1 MVASLW
7 RMRYSF
13 QHQDISMS
21 SLVENTQRLFP
32 EVEPVE
38 CTIQHYFNNGVY
50 IRESTIPA
58 DTAVLGYIHKE
69 SCLNILSKGSML
81 VKDTEDEEYTLI
93 EAPFTFISEAGVQ
106 KIAITITECV
116 FSNIHNNVT
125 GTTDIE
131 ELENKH
137 TYKEETNEL
146 LYGSRGSSRSGILN
160 NGGKGSS

>member
-1 MVASLW
+1 
-7 RMRYSF
+7 MRFGS
-13 QHQDISMS
+13 QHRDMNMS

-32 EVEPVE
+32 GVEPVE
-38 CTIQHYFNNGVY
+38 CSIQHYFNNGVY
-50 IRESTIPA
+50 IRESIIPA
-58 DTAVLGYIHKE
+58 DTVVLGYIHKE

-116 FSNIHNNVT
+116 FSNIHSNVT
-125 GTTDIE
+125 NTTDIE

-146 LYGSRGSSRSGILN
+146 LYGSRSSSRNGILN
-160 NGGKGSS
+160 NGGQSSS